1 MAAMPAMPAIPGMAS
16 VYHRRFQGRPTAS
29 GEPYANEGWTAAHR
43 DLPLGTLLSV
53 RNPANGVEV
62 VVRVNDRGP
71 FHPGR
76 MLDLSVAA
84 AQALGLM
91 QLGVALVVIRPLLT
105 EEADQA
111 SMGVQ
116 PK

>member
-1 MAAMPAMPAIPGMAS
+1 
-16 VYHRRFQGRPTAS
+16 
-29 GEPYANEGWTAAHR
+29 
-43 DLPLGTLLSV
+43 LGTLLSV

-76 MLDLSVAA
+76 MVDLSVAA

-91 QLGVALVVIRPLLT
+91 QAGVAMVVIRPLLS
-105 EEADQA
+105 EEAD
-111 SMGVQ
+111 SRSLGVQ
-116 PK
+116 DAGTYPGQLPR

>member
-1 MAAMPAMPAIPGMAS
+1 MAS
-16 VYHRRFQGRPTAS
+16 IYHRRLHGRPTAS
-29 GEPYANEGWTAAHR
+29 GEPYSNDGWTAAHR

-71 FHPGR
+71 FHAGR
-76 MLDLSVAA
+76 IVDLSVAA

-91 QLGVALVVIRPLLT
+91 RVGVAMVVIRPLLSD
-105 EEADQA
+105 EAEGRRL
-111 SMGVQ
+111 GVQ
-116 PK
+116 STRW